1 MGAYEAMDKLCAV
14 TTMLSDLARE
24 QAAIIAQADIPDET
38 KEILAKKRDAVD
50 KELDVI
56 EYGLRKVRWE
66 HG

>member
-1 MGAYEAMDKLCAV
+1 MGAYEAIDKLCAV
-14 TTMLSDLARE
+14 ITMLSDLARE

>member
-1 MGAYEAMDKLCAV
+1 MGAYEAIDKLCAV

-24 QAAIIAQADIPDET
+24 QSAIIAQAEIPDET

-56 EYGLRKVRWE
+56 EYGLRKVR
-66 HG
+66 